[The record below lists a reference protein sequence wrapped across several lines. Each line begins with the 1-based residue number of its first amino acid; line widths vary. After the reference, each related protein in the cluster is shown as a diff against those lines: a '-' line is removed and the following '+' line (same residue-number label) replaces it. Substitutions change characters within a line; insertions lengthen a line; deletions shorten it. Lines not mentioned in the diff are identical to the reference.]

1 MEPNPKPD
9 PTSVRP
15 LLSKPAGADEFQFIL
30 NQAERDQQTRSSL
43 IHTRVGGRATRWNW
57 HRFILAGFILAT
69 VSSASVWA
77 GETED
82 LKAEVQ
88 RLQDESQANKAEL
101 QELRSQIQLLRQLVK
116 NQNQTG
122 STNSSTI
129 SNETLQEN
137 LAGVR
142 SDVQTLRDQLNR
154 SIDSTISPNNNKIPT
169 STRPVQLYSTIQ
181 VQGLVSDNDLK
192 ATTANS
198 VSGGKVVQ
206 GTNSTAQGFK
216 INNFIVGFQGTL
228 FRDYA
233 DANNVYYNLSVDAVS
248 PNQNNFNI
256 QPYDVYLGY
265 NILPTINAEK
275 PQLNIQIGQQIKQ
288 FGVEAVQG
296 DAYVTT
302 INRAGFV
309 SSLGLL
315 TRDVGALVN
324 GTLFVHDDFGDNYT
338 VPLIQYYAGVFN
350 GAGANTLN
358 YSGQV
363 APNARL
369 VLNAPVDY
377 NSWWRG
383 LSVGGSYYGGYV
395 TNLITSTKQSLIQDA
410 SRYGADIS
418 WIHSPFGIT
427 AEYVYAND
435 GIGGGSTPA
444 LRGINESG
452 FAVTAFYQWGEKY
465 EKDFSNQ
472 DRHDDW
478 FPQTYQPFVRI
489 EEYNDDKHDPVTG
502 IVDNNVQTIYT
513 LGFNWF
519 FAATTKLQFN
529 YRYIDNSRTAPHAE
543 NQFIT
548 QFQYGF

>member
-1 MEPNPKPD
+1 MELD
-9 PTSVRP
+9 
-15 LLSKPAGADEFQFIL
+15 
-30 NQAERDQQTRSSL
+30 
-43 IHTRVGGRATRWNW
+43 
-57 HRFILAGFILAT
+57 RFILAGFILAT

-198 VSGGKVVQ
+198 VSGQGVQ

-315 TRDVGALVN
+315 TRDVGA
-324 GTLFVHDDFGDNYT
+324 
-338 VPLIQYYAGVFN
+338 
-350 GAGANTLN
+350 
-358 YSGQV
+358 
-363 APNARL
+363 R
-369 VLNAPVDY
+369 
-377 NSWWRG
+377 
-383 LSVGGSYYGGYV
+383 
-395 TNLITSTKQSLIQDA
+395 
-410 SRYGADIS
+410 
-418 WIHSPFGIT
+418 
-427 AEYVYAND
+427 
-435 GIGGGSTPA
+435 
-444 LRGINESG
+444 
-452 FAVTAFYQWGEKY
+452 
-465 EKDFSNQ
+465 
-472 DRHDDW
+472 
-478 FPQTYQPFVRI
+478 
-489 EEYNDDKHDPVTG
+489 
-502 IVDNNVQTIYT
+502 
-513 LGFNWF
+513 
-519 FAATTKLQFN
+519 
-529 YRYIDNSRTAPHAE
+529 
-543 NQFIT
+543 
-548 QFQYGF
+548 